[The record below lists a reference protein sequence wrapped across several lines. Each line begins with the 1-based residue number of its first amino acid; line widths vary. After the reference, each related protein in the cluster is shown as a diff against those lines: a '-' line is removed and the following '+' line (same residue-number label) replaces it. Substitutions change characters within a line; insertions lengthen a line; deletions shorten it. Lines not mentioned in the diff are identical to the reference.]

1 MPDAG
6 RMLAAPRRMIC
17 SPRDAPSTPALLLDL
32 PRVERNLAEMARR
45 MAGLPA
51 ALRPHAKIHK
61 SPILG
66 RLQLEAGAIGLT
78 TATVWEASALVDA
91 GLSDILI
98 ANQVVGPVK

>member
-1 MPDAG
+1 MTEISSKASRLASPCASIAG
-6 RMLAAPRRMIC
+6 P
-17 SPRDAPSTPALLLDL
+17 PTPALILDL
-32 PRVERNLAEMARR
+32 PKVRRNLQEMADR

-61 SPILG
+61 SPLLG
-66 RLQLEAGAIGLT
+66 RMQIEAGAIGLT
-78 TATVWEASALVDA
+78 TATVWEAAAMVDA